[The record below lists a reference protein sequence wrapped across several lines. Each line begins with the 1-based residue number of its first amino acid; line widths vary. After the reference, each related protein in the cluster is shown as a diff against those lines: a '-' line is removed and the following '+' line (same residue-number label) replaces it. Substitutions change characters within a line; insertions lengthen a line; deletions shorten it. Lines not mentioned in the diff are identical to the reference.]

1 MYISLWE
8 CVKYSKYSTTES
20 IKKKKKKKKKI
31 NIHAK
36 LNYEYTSGRQ

>member
-20 IKKKKKKKKKI
+20 IKKKKKKKEK
-31 NIHAK
+31 
-36 LNYEYTSGRQ
+36 

>member
-20 IKKKKKKKKKI
+20 IKKKKKKRKI